1 MAYIFPAV
9 MIGGPPNAGKS
20 VLTYSLTHALRELNI
35 DHYVIRAHPDGDG
48 DWFQQIEP
56 DQVRAIHVR
65 GRWTDEFVQAICTAL
80 AHRHLPLLVD
90 VGGLPTEEQKRMF
103 LYCTHSLLL
112 LRADKPEIADMW
124 RQIAAQNGLLPL
136 ANLYSSLDGNLI
148 INAESPVI
156 EGVMTGL
163 RRQTMASG
171 PLFDL
176 LVARLASLFAFDKRE
191 LQEIHFRLAPV
202 ELVIDLDMFVQ
213 RWSPQARRW
222 QPDMLP
228 RLLAELP
235 SDTPLA
241 LYGRAPNWVY
251 GALVCHTGQDAFYQY
266 DARLGWVLPPPLQLD
281 LSDMPELHNN
291 IRIQSLQKELDAS
304 LERQEEITLVN
315 MSLTSK
321 YLDYMQTASLHF
333 PSVSA
338 TRGLI
343 LSGAVPH
350 WLLTALVRTYANT
363 GVPWIACYQPQLQ
376 GATIV
381 VSHTPM
387 HIIGDVIA
395 LPASW
400 AAFS

>member
-1 MAYIFPAV
+1 MAYLFPAV

-20 VLTYSLTHALRELNI
+20 VLTYSLTHALRELNV

-56 DQVRAIHVR
+56 DRVRAIHVR
-65 GRWTDEFVQAICTAL
+65 GRWTDEFVQAICAAL

-112 LRADKPEIADMW
+112 LRADKPEIANMW

-136 ANLYSSLDGNLI
+136 ANLYSALSGASTI
-148 INAESPVI
+148 TTESPVI
-156 EGVMTGL
+156 EGVLTGL
-163 RRQTMASG
+163 QRQTRASG

-176 LVARLASLFAFDKRE
+176 LVSRLASLFAFDKRE

-213 RWSPQARRW
+213 RWSPDTRRW

-241 LYGRAPNWVY
+241 MYGRAPNWVY
-251 GALVCHTGQDAFYQY
+251 GALVCHTGQEAFYQY
-266 DARLGWVLPPPLQLD
+266 DARLGWVSPPPLHLD
-281 LSDMPELHNN
+281 LDTMRTENN
-291 IRIQSLQKELDAS
+291 EMRIYALRQVLPDVTP
-304 LERQEEITLVN
+304 QEEVTTIKIDL
-315 MSLTSK
+315 LSK
-321 YLDYMQTASLHF
+321 YIDYSQADALHF
-333 PSVSA
+333 PPVPS
-338 TRGLI
+338 TYGLV

-350 WLLTALVRTYANT
+350 WLVTALVRAYIGT

-376 GATIV
+376 GATVV
-381 VSHTPM
+381 VSHTTAYA
-387 HIIGDVIA
+387 IGDVIA
-395 LPASW
+395 LPTS
-400 AAFS
+400 